1 MKRGKKFTALLLI
14 FFFFTV
20 NCTVIDILT
29 VPIGIST
36 KKTKKRGRQGAELIV
51 IKIDGQQI
59 IGELIT
65 VKPKS
70 LLLLDN
76 KGKDVSVD
84 IANIRIITI
93 VNKSKA
99 GKGALYG
106 LLIGGTVGSFYWIV
120 RDVSSKLGQGPPT
133 SLIDGIILF
142 GLPGALTGAI
152 IGAVAGTDETIQI
165 EGMTDLE
172 IHMALDKLRKKARIR
187 DYK

>member
-1 MKRGKKFTALLLI
+1 MKRGKKFTVLFLI
-14 FFFFTV
+14 FFLFTV
-20 NCTVIDILT
+20 NCEVLDILT

-36 KKTKKRGRQGAELIV
+36 EKTKKRGRQGAELIV

-59 IGELIT
+59 MGELIT
-65 VKPKS
+65 VKSKS

-106 LLIGGTVGSFYWIV
+106 LLTGIIAGGVYKLAREGIV
-120 RDVSSKLGQGPPT
+120 GQGPSP
-133 SLIDGIILF
+133 SWLDGFILF
-142 GLPGALTGAI
+142 GLPAVIIFAI

-165 EGMTDLE
+165 EGMTDSE
-172 IHMALDKLRKKARIR
+172 IQKALDKLRKKARVPN
-187 DYK
+187 YK